1 MTSIKNNIGFSLF
14 IVLCCWGIIAC
25 KSNNAKSYE
34 DAYDSPQK
42 GTIHISVDETF
53 KPVIAEQIKVYQ
65 SSYPDAHIVAD
76 YKSEADCFRDLQ
88 QDSTRMIIVAKPLTD
103 EQRKA
108 FAGQLSYPP
117 KSDIVAYDA
126 VSLIVNNGTKD
137 SLFTLE
143 KLQKLLTADTAA
155 TQVVVDGNNAT
166 STVRY
171 LLDSVLHGKPFGKN
185 VRAAEGG
192 SRGVIDFVAQN
203 KNAIGFVGSSWVGNM
218 DDPQQV
224 ADSKRIK
231 FGLIAC
237 KPCEAGTYAK
247 PSPESISYTWYPLVR
262 PLYYILKENTLG
274 LGTGFVT
281 FMTLERGQ
289 LIFRRSYLV
298 PGKIDLNMRKSNLEE
313 EQ

>member
-1 MTSIKNNIGFSLF
+1 MMPVKNTTFGLLIL
-14 IVLCCWGIIAC
+14 LCCIGTVAC
-25 KSNNAKSYE
+25 KSKTSKTYE

-53 KPVIAEQIKVYQ
+53 KPVIIEQIKVYQ
-65 SSYPDAHIVAD
+65 STYPETHIIAD

-88 QDSTRMIIVAKPLTD
+88 QDSTRMIIVAKPLSAD
-103 EQRKA
+103 EQKA
-108 FAGQLSYPP
+108 YETKLSYKPHT
-117 KSDIVAYDA
+117 DIIAYDA
-126 VSLIVNNGTKD
+126 VSVIVNNNGKD

-143 KLQKLLTADTAA
+143 KLKKLLTADSSDVPVA
-155 TQVVVDGNNAT
+155 VDGNNAT

-185 VRAAEGG
+185 VRAASG
-192 SRGVIDFVAQN
+192 SRGVIDYVAQN
-203 KNAIGFVGSSWVGNM
+203 KDAIGFVGSSWVGNM

-224 ADSKRIK
+224 ADSKKIK
-231 FGLIAC
+231 FAMLEC

-247 PSPESISYTWYPLVR
+247 PSPESISYVWYPLVR
-262 PLYYILKENTLG
+262 PLHYILKENTLG

-281 FMTLERGQ
+281 FMSLERGQ

-298 PGKIDLNMRKSNLEE
+298 PSKIDLNKRKSDMEE
-313 EQ
+313 ESK